1 MKSLFDVDAWHEIF
15 ITIRK
20 NKLRSFLTSF
30 SIAWG
35 IFMLMILL
43 GSGNGLKNGTKKMF
57 ENSALNTIWVWTHR
71 TSKAYDGYPKGRRVK
86 LRNED
91 FNIIHSEVAN
101 IDKMSANFYMG
112 STPFAFKNESSN
124 FSIKCCYPAVQEID
138 KLTVVDGRFL
148 NYLDMVEKRKVVVI
162 SKQVV
167 DALFRRENPI
177 NKMVIVKGIPFRVV
191 GIVKGDDD
199 ELNPLI
205 PFTTYQAV
213 FQKTNRI
220 HNLTLTTK
228 QITVKESEKVE
239 QDIRTRM
246 AHRHHFD
253 PTDTRALGT
262 YNNFADY
269 NRTMNIFAS
278 IQMFIWIIG
287 CGTLMAGIV
296 GVSNIMLIIVKERTK
311 EIGIRKA
318 LGAQPKSIISL
329 ILQESIFLTT
339 LAGFIGM
346 IAGAGVMKLVG
357 LIMEW
362 NDMESDTFV
371 NPSVDLSIAITATIV
386 LIVSGVIAGYIPAK
400 KAAKVSPIEAL
411 RYE

>member
-43 GSGNGLKNGTKKMF
+43 GSGNGLKNGSKSMF
-57 ENSALNTIWVWTHR
+57 EESALNTIWVWTNI

-86 LRNED
+86 LQND
-91 FNIIHSEVAN
+91 DVKIIKSEVAN
-101 IDKMSANFYMG
+101 IDKLSANFYMG
-112 STPFAFKNESSN
+112 STPFAYKTESSS
-124 FSIKCCYPAVQEID
+124 FSIKCCYPAVKEID
-138 KLTVVDGRFL
+138 KLEVEKGRFL
-148 NYLDMVEKRKVVVI
+148 NHLDIIQKRKVIVI

-167 DALFRRENPI
+167 DALFKREDPL
-177 NKMVIVKGIPFRVV
+177 NKMIIVNSIPFRVIGV
-191 GIVKGDDD
+191 VKAKDDD
-199 ELNPLI
+199 LNPLI
-205 PFTTYQAV
+205 PFTTYQVV
-213 FQKTNRI
+213 FQKTNRV
-220 HNLTLTTK
+220 HNIALTTK
-228 QITVKESEKVE
+228 QISLAESEKLE

-246 AHRHHFD
+246 AHKHHFD
-253 PTDTRALGT
+253 PTDNRALGT

-269 NRTMNIFAS
+269 KRTMNIFSA

-318 LGAQPKSIISL
+318 LGAKPNSIISL

-346 IAGAGVMKLVG
+346 VAGAGVMKLVV
-357 LIMEW
+357 LIMKW
-362 NDMESDTFV
+362 NNIESDTFV
-371 NPSVDLSIAITATIV
+371 NPSVDIGIAITATIV
-386 LIVSGVIAGYIPAK
+386 LIISGVVAGYIPAK
-400 KAAKVSPIEAL
+400 KAAKISPIEAL